1 MTSGKGITF
10 VLALLVSSALTGP
23 CLANT
28 YNFSYSFTTGFNSI
42 TASGTLGVGAEDP
55 MSGGFPILSITGT
68 RNVNGT
74 DMQITGLLPIFGLN
88 SFDGNDNL
96 LFFPGPPLLDFNGFS
111 FSVDNPSLSDDGLG
125 DVNVYFAGSG
135 LYTEAAN
142 GVNPGSFEV
151 SPAAGTA
158 SPEPSTTMLLICG
171 LLGLAVRT
179 RRWRRPGSA
188 FAAGARRLS
197 SFN

>member
-1 MTSGKGITF
+1 MTSGKSIIFG
-10 VLALLVSSALTGP
+10 LALLVSSALTGP

-28 YNFSYSFTTGFNSI
+28 YNFTYSFTGSNSI
-42 TASGTLGVGAEDP
+42 SASGTLTVGAEDP
-55 MSGGFPILSITGT
+55 FSGGFPILSITGT
-68 RNVNGT
+68 RTVNGI
-74 DMQITGLLPIFGLN
+74 DMQITGVLPTFGLN
-88 SFDGNDNL
+88 EFDGSDNL
-96 LFFPGPPLLDFNGFS
+96 LFFPGPPFLDFNGVS

-135 LYTEAAN
+135 LYLEDAP
-142 GVNPGSFEV
+142 VNPGAFEV

-179 RRWRRPGSA
+179 RRWWSPCSA
-188 FAAGARRLS
+188 FAAVRRLS